1 MVNHV
6 VNRDFKI
13 FSGESM
19 YFYPRNP
26 KMSLFSLSEL
36 YFRSNRE
43 KTIKSLISR
52 CSRLWSPI
60 NFIFRFLCLVGET
73 LLVYKIQIRW
83 PDYFFDKIFI
93 LVRGA
98 QRTNEKAAC
107 SNLRNWDKI
116 SRHGSLKRAWNFTGL
131 GVKEK
136 KKYSWEHFH
145 FSVITSNRPNWTV
158 RSPPG

>member
-107 SNLRNWDKI
+107 SNLRKWDKI

-136 KKYSWEHFH
+136 KNIHGNIFI
-145 FSVITSNRPNWTV
+145 FP
-158 RSPPG
+158 